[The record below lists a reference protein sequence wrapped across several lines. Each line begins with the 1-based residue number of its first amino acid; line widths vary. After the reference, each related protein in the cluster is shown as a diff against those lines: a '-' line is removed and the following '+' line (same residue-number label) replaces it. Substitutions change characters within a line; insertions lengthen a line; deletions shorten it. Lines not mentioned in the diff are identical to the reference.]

1 MNVSRAFLAGMF
13 LTPML
18 MFAQATPPTG
28 WKGFSIGPAERTTIT
43 PTSITSE
50 GISLKQLL
58 SIAYET
64 PQSRIFGPEWLDT
77 ERRSI
82 TAIPEQADKEKFKA
96 LLRTM
101 LAEHFKVVTRNV
113 KRRLPVYIMKRL
125 DKSPLNLM
133 TSQTE
138 GTCRADQG
146 LFAGQGTIESLA
158 VCFEWLLNR
167 PVVEETGIGGRFRF
181 EILYSGTPAV
191 LLTAI
196 RQLGLQLIPA
206 ERELEVLMVEVRE

>member
-1 MNVSRAFLAGMF
+1 MNLSRALAG
-13 LTPML
+13 LLLAPVVV
-18 MFAQATPPTG
+18 FAQAPPTG
-28 WKGFSIGPAERTTIT
+28 WKEFSIGPSERTTIT
-43 PTSITSE
+43 ATSIKSE

-96 LLRTM
+96 LLRGL
-101 LAEHFKVVTRNV
+101 LAERFKVVTRNI
-113 KRRLPVYIMKRL
+113 KRKLPVYIMKRVPG
-125 DKSPLNLM
+125 SPLNL
-133 TSQTE
+133 TASQTE

-146 LFAGQGTIESLA
+146 LFAGQGAIDSLA

-167 PVVEETGIGGRFRF
+167 PVVEETGLTGRFSF
-181 EILYSGTPAV
+181 ELKYSGTPAV

-206 ERELEVLMVEVRE
+206 ERELEVLVVEIRE